1 LATGPNSEKNTPAR
15 QRAQKKYNAKPM
27 QKKKRASRNKARR
40 MMIKAGKAHKG
51 DGKDV
56 MHKNGN
62 ALIDKM
68 SNFKMGTKRQNRSYA
83 RTRGAHKKNPRS

>member
-1 LATGPNSEKNTPAR
+1 MSTGPNSEKNTLAR
-15 QRAQKKYNAKPM
+15 QRAQAKYNAKPL

-62 ALIDKM
+62 ALVDKM

-83 RTRGAHKKNPRS
+83 RTRNAHKVNPRS